1 MPEIILDLP
10 CDTQEFPTV
19 SLSLSLSLSLSQ
31 PNSASAFL
39 YLSLSQNLLRGR
51 TKKKERGIL
60 NPERMSSVGH

>member
-19 SLSLSLSLSLSQ
+19 SLSLSLSLSQ